1 MGLLSKVKYPPV
13 DHASWKGLEDAP
25 FTKATGKA
33 LDKEITSITEDPVA
47 AVVSKSGLMIGDGLP
62 RSKGN
67 EVTD

>member
-25 FTKATGKA
+25 FTKATGNA

-47 AVVSKSGLMIGDGLP
+47 AVVS
-62 RSKGN
+62 
-67 EVTD
+67 